1 MKIFLSIIITVY
13 NGEEYIER
21 LLSSI
26 FECNT
31 KNMSKLEIIIVDD
44 GSKDNSLS
52 ICKDLTYKYNQIR
65 VFHQKNGG
73 IASARNLGLSQAKGE
88 YVTFC
93 DQDDSVVK
101 GYMPFLETMENS
113 GSDVLISNYFTRLE
127 DKVVKKEVITKSG
140 LYEKEDIYSILSFF
154 IGEGELMKKE
164 ELLSK
169 SLPVIPSS
177 IWNGIYRREMLD
189 ANSIIFHS
197 FVDYEDDWLF
207 IISNLFAAKRLLV
220 TKDAYYCWSIN
231 PLSESHSR
239 KYIPD
244 FYTKRKTLYEWV
256 DRIVDQLP
264 VSREK
269 VMSYREKVKTQT
281 VLWGFYNAC
290 NLQLSSYLREMACL
304 DEIQTSISDDSFR
317 IGRLG
322 RLYLYLLRKH
332 YYKCAYYINNY
343 TNKRSYH

>member
-140 LYEKEDIYSILSFF
+140 LYEKEDINTILSFF

-164 ELLSK
+164 ELQSK
-169 SLPVIPSS
+169 NLPVIPSS
-177 IWNGIYRREMLD
+177 IWNGIYRRDMLD
-189 ANSIIFHS
+189 ADSIRFHS

-207 IISNLFAAKRLLV
+207 IISNLFVAKRLYV
-220 TKDAYYCWSIN
+220 TTDAYYCWSIN

-244 FYTKRKTLYEWV
+244 FYTKRGVLYEWV
-256 DRIVDQLP
+256 DRIVDRLP
-264 VSREK
+264 VSRER
-269 VMSYREKVKTQT
+269 VMTYKEKVKMQT
-281 VLWGFYNAC
+281 YLWGFYNAC
-290 NLQLSSYLREMACL
+290 NLHIRPYLDVMKESETLLPLEFDNSR
-304 DEIQTSISDDSFR
+304 S
-317 IGRLG
+317 IGRMSRFYLFLLKNK
-322 RLYLYLLRKH
+322 LYRI
-332 YYKCAYYINNY
+332 AYYLNN
-343 TNKRSYH
+343 TTLKTSYH